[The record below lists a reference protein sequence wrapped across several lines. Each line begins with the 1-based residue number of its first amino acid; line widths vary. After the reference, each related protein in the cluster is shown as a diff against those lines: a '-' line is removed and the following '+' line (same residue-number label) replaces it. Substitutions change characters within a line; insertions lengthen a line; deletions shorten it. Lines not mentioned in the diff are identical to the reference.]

1 MAERTDQL
9 TDTRSAD
16 HEVDLDEPSNAPM
29 RSRGRVRKRA
39 ASLFSPT
46 RFLLALVLVLAGTL
60 VGGATIPVLGGAI
73 GAFFGAFLLG
83 AASESRPMAEAG
95 TAGAVVVGFSTAL
108 DYLAWVVVGNGTTIA
123 ALGAVFGLFI
133 CALGA
138 YFGSDLRS
146 GFTREL

>member
-9 TDTRSAD
+9 TDTRSVD
-16 HEVDLDEPSNAPM
+16 HEVDLDEPSNASM

-39 ASLFSPT
+39 VSLFSPT
-46 RFLLALVLVLAGTL
+46 RFLLPLVLVLAGTL

-83 AASESRPMAEAG
+83 ATCDSRPMAEAG
-95 TAGAVVVGFSTAL
+95 LAGAAVVGLSTAL
-108 DYLAWVVVGNGTTIA
+108 DYIVWVVLGSGLPIA

-138 YFGSDLRS
+138 YFGSDLRDGLTS
-146 GFTREL
+146 EL